1 MSARY
6 DIVAGIHY
14 PHRLAQGKTA
24 EQVAEWLAMNG
35 YARVS
40 ERQIGLRMYEVT
52 AIPLATYERR
62 ADTHR
67 VAA

>member
-1 MSARY
+1 MSALY
-6 DIVAGIHY
+6 DIVTGIHY

-40 ERQIGLRMYEVT
+40 ERQIGLRTYEVT
-52 AIPLATYERR
+52 AIPRATYERR
-62 ADTHR
+62 PDIR
-67 VAA
+67 REAA